1 MSALFS
7 SKIIGKIEIKNRFVN
22 SATYESMAEESGEV
36 TDELIKK
43 YRRLAKGGV
52 GLSITGHIFV
62 HVSGRG
68 YQHQVGIHNDAMIP
82 GLKKLVDAVH
92 NEGGKIFFQI
102 GHSGRQT
109 TKKMCG
115 QKPVAPS
122 SFGRDPINFVKPKEM
137 NELEIEGKDLLT
149 ITREAQEVVYS

>member
-1 MSALFS
+1 
-7 SKIIGKIEIKNRFVN
+7 
-22 SATYESMAEESGEV
+22 
-36 TDELIKK
+36 
-43 YRRLAKGGV
+43 
-52 GLSITGHIFV
+52 
-62 HVSGRG
+62 
-68 YQHQVGIHNDAMIP
+68 MIP